1 MNPGII
7 SYRGWNNTL
16 RLAND
21 DFELLVTTDVGPR
34 ILVYKT
40 PLGGNALKIFDDQV
54 GSSGEAEWRSR
65 GGHRL
70 WLAPEIR
77 C

>member
-1 MNPGII
+1 MNPEII
-7 SYRGWNNTL
+7 SYEGWNNTL

-40 PLGGNALKIFDDQV
+40 RLGEVADIESDLTLG
-54 GSSGEAEWRSR
+54 R
-65 GGHRL
+65 
-70 WLAPEIR
+70 IR
-77 C
+77 